1 MSTLRQLF
9 YVSRLAVGVGERDVR
24 NILAISR
31 RNNRMLDV
39 TGCLCCSG
47 QHFAQILEGRDV
59 AIESLRACIARDPR
73 HSDLR
78 VVLDRTIVL
87 REHPL
92 WSMAYLHNPNLA
104 EVLEGFF
111 TGPLPAV
118 RESLRTM
125 SRLKPDTV
133 MGAL

>member
-9 YVSRLAVGVGERDVR
+9 YVSRVAESVGERDVR

-39 TGCLCCSG
+39 TGCLSCSG
-47 QHFAQILEGRDV
+47 RHFAQILEGRDV
-59 AIESLRACIARDPR
+59 AIDNLMGRIARDPR
-73 HSDLR
+73 HSDFRL
-78 VVLDRTIVL
+78 VLDRPIVL

-92 WSMAYLHNPNLA
+92 WSMAYRHDPDPD
-104 EVLEGFF
+104 ETLEGLF
-111 TGPLPAV
+111 TEPLPAL
-118 RESLRTM
+118 RESLRM
-125 SRLKPDTV
+125 MVRLKPDTV

>member
-9 YVSRLAVGVGERDVR
+9 YVSRVAEGGRERDVR

-39 TGCLCCSG
+39 TGCLSCSG
-47 QHFAQILEGRDV
+47 RHFAQVLEGRDA
-59 AIESLRACIARDPR
+59 AIDNLMVRIARDPR
-73 HSDLR
+73 HSDFRL
-78 VVLDRTIVL
+78 VLNRTIVL

-92 WSMAYLHNPNLA
+92 WSMAYLYDLDLDEA
-104 EVLEGFF
+104 LEGLF
-111 TGPLPAV
+111 TEPLPSL
-118 RESLRTM
+118 RESLSVM
-125 SRLKPDTV
+125 GRLKPDTV

>member
-9 YVSRLAVGVGERDVR
+9 YVSRLAEGVGERDVR

-39 TGCLCCSG
+39 TGCLSCSG
-47 QHFAQILEGRDV
+47 RHFAQILEGRDA
-59 AIESLRACIARDPR
+59 AIDNLRGRIVRDPR
-73 HSDLR
+73 HSDFR

-92 WSMAYLHNPNLA
+92 WSMAYLHNPDLA
-104 EVLEGFF
+104 EALEGLF
-111 TGPLPAV
+111 TEPLPAV
-118 RESLRTM
+118 RESLRM
-125 SRLKPDTV
+125 MAKLKPDTV